1 MENSSKPLLIRTIEG
16 NKEKRIPIWMMR
28 QAGRHLPE
36 YRELRAKNKSFLDFC
51 YSPAA
56 AAEATLQPLRRYDI
70 DAAIIFS
77 DILVVPHALGQKVD
91 FKEGVG
97 PILEPIREL
106 ESLRSLSFDKY
117 ETRLNPVYEAIE
129 RVSKQISKEQ
139 VLYGFCG
146 APWTL
151 ATYIIQGKGGD
162 RSDAKTF
169 AYQNHNFMAELFDI
183 LIDALSIHLTNQIKA
198 GAHIVQIFESWAED
212 LNDFAFS
219 EWVIEP
225 TKKLV
230 KKVRDANPGVKIV
243 GFPRGASHRAKDY
256 YDATGVDVIG
266 LDIACDLRKTRAEL
280 GNNVCVQGNLDPY
293 VLIAGGDYLR
303 KSVDRVLEVAKL
315 GPHIFNLGHG
325 ITPQTPIENVEA
337 MIRQIRG

>member
-1 MENSSKPLLIRTIEG
+1 MIRTIEG
-16 NKEKRIPIWMMR
+16 NKEERLPIWMMR

-56 AAEATLQPLRRYDI
+56 AAEATLQPVRRYDI

-77 DILVVPHALGQKVD
+77 DILVVPHALGQFVD
-91 FKEGVG
+91 FKEGIG
-97 PILEPIREL
+97 PILSPIRDE
-106 ESLRSLSFDKY
+106 ESLNGLSFDKF
-117 ETRLNPVYEAIE
+117 ELRLNPVYEAIE
-129 RVSKQISKEQ
+129 RVKSQINQ
-139 VLYGFCG
+139 DQALYGFCG

-169 AYQNHNFMAELFDI
+169 AFQNPEFMTRLFDI
-183 LIDALSIHLTNQIKA
+183 LIESLAVHLNNQLKA
-198 GAHIVQIFESWAED
+198 GADVVQIFESWAED
-212 LNDFAFS
+212 LNDISFE
-219 EWVIEP
+219 EWVINP
-225 TKKLV
+225 TRKLV
-230 KKVRDANPGVKIV
+230 NRLRELNPSARII

-256 YDATGVDVIG
+256 FERTGIDAIG
-266 LDIACDLRKTRAEL
+266 LDIACDLAKTRAEL
-280 GNNVCVQGNLDPY
+280 GNNVCIQGNLDPY

-303 KSVDRVLEVAKL
+303 RSVDKILEVAKL

-325 ITPQTPIENVEA
+325 ITPSTPISNVEA
-337 MIRQIRG
+337 MIKQIRG